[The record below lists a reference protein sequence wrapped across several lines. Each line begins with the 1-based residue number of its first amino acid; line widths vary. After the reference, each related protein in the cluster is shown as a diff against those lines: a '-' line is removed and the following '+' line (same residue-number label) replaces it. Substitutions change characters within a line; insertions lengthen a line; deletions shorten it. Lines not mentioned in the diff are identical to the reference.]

1 MTAVIDSTGVDPR
14 NDLDVLD
21 AISRGVSWE
30 TFARC
35 RTQPETFVIADDLLT
50 GDEPLYPTPAQ
61 ELCCQLCPVRTVCL
75 QHALDARE
83 AAGVWGGMTTYQ
95 RGLLTRVY
103 SRKSCPGCS
112 SHEIIVEGFG
122 SRTHEVCTACGVSW
136 QA

>member
-1 MTAVIDSTGVDPR
+1 MTTVTDLTGAAEPR
-14 NDLDVLD
+14 DFDVFD
-21 AISRGVSWE
+21 ALSRGVDWR

-35 RTQPETFVIADDLLT
+35 QREPATYVINVDDD
-50 GDEPLYPTPAQ
+50 GDEPLYPTAAQ
-61 ELCCQLCPVRTVCL
+61 ALCCQLCPVRTECL
-75 QHALDARE
+75 QHALDDRE
-83 AAGVWGGMTTYQ
+83 PAGVWGGMTTYQ

-112 SHEIIVEGFG
+112 SHDIVVEGYG

>member
-1 MTAVIDSTGVDPR
+1 MSTMLEPTGVNSYDGI
-14 NDLDVLD
+14 DVFE
-21 AISRGVSWE
+21 AVARGVDWR

-35 RTQPETFVIADDLLT
+35 QREPGTFVIDDDQN
-50 GDEPLYPTPAQ
+50 GNEPLYPTATQ
-61 ELCCQLCPVRTVCL
+61 ALCCQLCPVRTECL
-75 QHALDARE
+75 QHALDVRE
-83 AAGVWGGMTTYQ
+83 PAGVWGGMTTYQ

-112 SHEIIVEGFG
+112 SHDIVVEGYG